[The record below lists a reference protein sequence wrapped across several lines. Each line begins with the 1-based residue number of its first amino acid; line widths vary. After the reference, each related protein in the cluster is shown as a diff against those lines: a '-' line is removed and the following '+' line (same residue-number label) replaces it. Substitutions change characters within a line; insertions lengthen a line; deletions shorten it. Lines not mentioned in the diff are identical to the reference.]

1 MTNAKICDTIL
12 GWRAGYP
19 QRGQM
24 SRRCAADSLRFDTA
38 LLTSHEDWHHIGT
51 ALLGAYALRFH
62 FDTALHGAVYIH
74 ISLKDGQGVSLKIN
88 CRKKVRGWDFLH
100 LLKIPCPRKIQSENF
115 LLLLRVPNR
124 DCPKLSHFE
133 KIP

>member
-1 MTNAKICDTIL
+1 MLTNAKICGTIL
-12 GWRAGYP
+12 GGRAGYP

-38 LLTSHEDWHHIGT
+38 LLTSHEDWYHIGT

-88 CRKKVRGWDFLH
+88 
-100 LLKIPCPRKIQSENF
+100 
-115 LLLLRVPNR
+115 
-124 DCPKLSHFE
+124 
-133 KIP
+133 